1 MNRTMT
7 TREPELIDL
16 LEKEP
21 GRFEPVTALRVVQH
35 SGEDVDVTAPIGVS
49 IGVFPVEDVERKDG
63 SVRVHSM
70 LATLSGPT
78 GSLPPVF
85 NELAI
90 REARN
95 RSRGFSAFIDLFN
108 ARLAALFADAS
119 EKYRFARQLR
129 WRSLTE
135 NTFVKALLSLTGFGT
150 ARLVEEA
157 RVDQDA
163 LLRYSGFLA
172 SRTRNCVNLAAMLND
187 FSGLPIEIEQFRG
200 RWLTVSSEEQTRP
213 GFANSR
219 LGVDSMA
226 GSAILDRSSSF
237 RVVVG
242 PVGYED
248 YLSLRPDG
256 RRIRELYALTR
267 LYAGDG
273 LTFDFQIILKRED
286 IPYSQL
292 GNGTV
297 RLGWNSWARIAPAE
311 RDSGDAIIVP
321 RPELLEERR

>member
-1 MNRTMT
+1 MVAS
-7 TREPELIDL
+7 EPHLIDL
-16 LEKEP
+16 LEKAP
-21 GRFEPVTALRVVQH
+21 GRFDPVTALRVVQESDH
-35 SGEDVDVTAPIGVS
+35 NARIAAPIGVS
-49 IGVFPVEDVERKDG
+49 LGVLPVDGVEKKEDA
-63 SVRVHSM
+63 VRLRSS

-78 GSLPPVF
+78 GSLPPAF

-95 RSRGFSAFIDLFN
+95 RSPAFSAFIDLFN
-108 ARLAALFADAS
+108 NRLATLFAEAS
-119 EKYRFARQLR
+119 EKYRIARLLR
-129 WRSLTE
+129 WRRMSE
-135 NTFVKALLSLTGFGT
+135 NTFVKSLLSLTGFGT
-150 ARLVEEA
+150 SRLIEQA
-157 RVDQDA
+157 RVHQDV

-172 SRTRNCVNLAAMLND
+172 SRIRNSVNLEALLCD
-187 FSGLPIEIEQFRG
+187 FSGLPVQIEQFRG
-200 RWLTVSSEEQTRP
+200 RWLMVSDAEQTRP
-213 GFANSR
+213 GLANSQ
-219 LGVDSMA
+219 LGTDTMA

-256 RRIRELYALTR
+256 RRIKELYAITR

-273 LTFDFQIILKRED
+273 LTFDFQIILKKED

-297 RLGWNSWARIAPAE
+297 RLGWNSWARVEPAIK
-311 RDSGDAIIVP
+311 DSGDAIIVP
-321 RPELLEERR
+321 GPGLLEEHR

>member
-1 MNRTMT
+1 MT
-7 TREPELIDL
+7 APEPQLIDL
-16 LEKEP
+16 LEKQP
-21 GRFEPVTALRVVQH
+21 GRFDPVTALRVAQR
-35 SGEDVDVTAPIGVS
+35 SGEEAHVAAPVGVS
-49 IGVFPVEDVERKDG
+49 IGVFPVDGVERKDD
-63 SVRVHSM
+63 SIRLRST

-78 GSLPPVF
+78 GSLPPAF

-95 RSRGFSAFIDLFN
+95 RSRAFSAFIDLFN
-108 ARLAALFADAS
+108 DRLASLFADAS
-119 EKYRFARQLR
+119 EKYRIARLLR
-129 WRSLTE
+129 WRNISE
-135 NTFVKALLSLTGFGT
+135 NAFVKSLLSLTGFGT
-150 ARLVEEA
+150 ARLVEQA

-172 SRTRNCVNLAAMLND
+172 SRIRNSVNLAALLRD

-200 RWLTVSSEEQTRP
+200 RWLMVSSAEQTRP
-213 GFANSR
+213 GQANSR

-256 RRIRELYALTR
+256 RRIRELYAITR

-273 LTFDFQIILKRED
+273 LAFDFQIILKKED

-297 RLGWNSWARIAPAE
+297 RLGWNSWARVAPAD

-321 RPELLEERR
+321 GPGLLEERQ